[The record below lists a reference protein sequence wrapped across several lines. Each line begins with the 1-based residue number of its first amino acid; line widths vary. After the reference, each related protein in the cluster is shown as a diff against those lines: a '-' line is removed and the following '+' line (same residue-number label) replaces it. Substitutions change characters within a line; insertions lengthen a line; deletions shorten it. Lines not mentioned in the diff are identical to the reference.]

1 MTGEVT
7 LWNTKYTHCTQKD
20 AHLSFVIKSRI
31 EELER
36 LKKRVAGNTANRN
49 ALNKEIAHRDD
60 KIKNLSI

>member
-7 LWNTKYTHCTQKD
+7 LWNTKYTHCIEKD
-20 AHLSFVIKSRI
+20 SHLSFVIKSRI
-31 EELER
+31 VELEK
-36 LKKRVAGNTANRN
+36 LKKTVAGNTANRN